1 MNNDS
6 FREVVYLEK
15 GIAETFKLNTFK
27 NVIVNKVNIYCLLS
41 DNYLS
46 TFVFLPPQLQ
56 SLFLPYQIPIFF
68 TQNSFIRIVLTY
80 YF

>member
-27 NVIVNKVNIYCLLS
+27 NVIVNKVNIYCLFS
-41 DNYLS
+41 DNYFS
-46 TFVFLPPQLQ
+46 TCFLHSHKAFIYLTKCQYFLP
-56 SLFLPYQIPIFF
+56 
-68 TQNSFIRIVLTY
+68 QNSFIRIV
-80 YF
+80 